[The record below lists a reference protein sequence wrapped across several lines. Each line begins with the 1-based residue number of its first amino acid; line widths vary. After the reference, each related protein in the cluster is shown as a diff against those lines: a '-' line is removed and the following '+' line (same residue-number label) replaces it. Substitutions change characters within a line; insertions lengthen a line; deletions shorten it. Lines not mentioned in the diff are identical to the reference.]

1 MTSVTTLQKFCVMT
15 NINGT
20 LFYDKMIL
28 AEDWKTAETLCD
40 HNEYVHGKY
49 VTEIDL

>member
-1 MTSVTTLQKFCVMT
+1 MTTLQKFCVMT
-15 NINGT
+15 NRNGT
-20 LFYDKMIL
+20 LYYDKMIL
-28 AEDWKTAETLCD
+28 ADSLETAETLCD